1 MGLFDYTTKEI
12 LNKVFVG
19 EAPHGPALN
28 IQSSTTQSR
37 LNAVFD
43 ENNSALRVK
52 VSGNTTMHMVFCH
65 NFGDVLQGSDN
76 IYLPWSDSTESPSA
90 NSKNYLIAPYDMTF
104 VKAQVI
110 QENITQNHSLTL
122 AIGKRHNAS
131 DTVLGTQSQSV
142 TASDDG
148 VVFTY
153 TAAAIT
159 GTKTVPKGQSCYL
172 SLEAS
177 ATAQGGTTDHY
188 VTSVWTMD
196 TST

>member
-12 LNKVFVG
+12 LNKVFRTAGGGTV
-19 EAPHGPALN
+19 A
-28 IQSSTTQSR
+28 IQSATAQER
-37 LNAVFD
+37 LNAVLD
-43 ENNSALRVK
+43 DSTNSLRVSM
-52 VSGNTTMHMVFCH
+52 SGDTIKHLVFCH

-76 IYLPWSDSTESPSA
+76 IYLPWSDSTESSSA

-110 QENITQNHSLTL
+110 QENITQDHALTL
-122 AIGKRHNAS
+122 ALGKRHNAS
-131 DTVLGTQSQSV
+131 DTVLGTQSKAV

-153 TAAAIT
+153 EASGIT
-159 GTKTVPKGQSCYL
+159 GTTTVPKGQSCYIT
-172 SLEAS
+172 LEAS
-177 ATAQGGTTDHY
+177 ATAQGVSTDHY